1 MAARE
6 LNISQ
11 GAISQQ
17 LQKLESLL
25 GARLIER
32 DPRGCHLTVE
42 GREFESHA
50 RNLQRLATNAVN
62 SFRERRL
69 AVGASSNIG
78 IYLLHP
84 YLKTYGDQAGS
95 NIDIQIH
102 RNQVIAEKLGNGD
115 IDVALMEWWDGRPG
129 YVSRVWRTE
138 DMVVIVAPNHPWTQL
153 PYVSRT
159 QLRVTPMLGGESGT
173 GTGRLLAE
181 YLGVELASLPVSARL
196 GSTDAV
202 KQWVSAGMGVSLVLA
217 GTVEDEIRTA
227 KLVAIPLEGSP
238 VPSKPLQVIWRDSLT
253 NEHAAYRF
261 GTWLVRNGCCTL
273 SPAFQ
278 LATTRRSA
286 KGTEHAL
293 SGEGTHHSA
302 A

>member
-6 LNISQ
+6 LEISQ

-25 GARLIER
+25 GARLIVR

-50 RNLQRLATNAVN
+50 RNLQRLATNALN
-62 SFRERRL
+62 SFRDRRL
-69 AVGASSNIG
+69 AIGASSNIG

-84 YLKTYGDQAGS
+84 YLKTYGDQAGA

-102 RNQVIAEKLGNGD
+102 RNPVVAEKLGNGD

-138 DMVVIVAPNHPWTQL
+138 DMVVIVAPNHPWARL
-153 PYVSRT
+153 PCVSRT
-159 QLRVTPMLGGESGT
+159 QLRATPMLGGESGT

-181 YLGVELASLPVSARL
+181 YLDVDFGALPVSVRL

-202 KQWVSAGMGVSLVLA
+202 KQWVKAGMGVSLVLA

-238 VPSKPLQVIWRDSLT
+238 APRKTLQVIWRDSLAE
-253 NEHAAYRF
+253 EHAAYRF
-261 GTWLVRNGCCTL
+261 GTWL
-273 SPAFQ
+273 
-278 LATTRRSA
+278 A
-286 KGTEHAL
+286 KY
-293 SGEGTHHSA
+293 A